1 MAELLPISSPLAA
14 ERQLDVVFVH
24 GLGGDPIETWR
35 SGTDQNT
42 SWPHW
47 LALEFGTQIGV
58 WSLGYAAAPS
68 KWQGFPFFGGK
79 DPDAVAAMSLPRRA
93 ENALDRLVGAGI
105 GQRPVCFITHSLGGL
120 LVRRQ

>member
-35 SGTDQNT
+35 SGTDENT

-47 LALEFGTQIGV
+47 LDLEFGTQIGV

-68 KWQGFPFFGGK
+68 KWQGLPFFGGK
-79 DPDAVAAMSLPRRA
+79 DP
-93 ENALDRLVGAGI
+93 EFVG
-105 GQRPVCFITHSLGGL
+105 VCGL
-120 LVRRQ
+120 QN